1 MIEFLPAVV
10 DWTIALVRAMA
21 DWTEGF
27 ADSDWAV
34 ALLSLVAVS
43 ESFIFP
49 IPPDPLLIAI
59 GLAQP
64 GSAIWLAALVTVGSV
79 VGAVMG
85 HWLGRKL
92 GRPVLRKFVSESK
105 IERAEAL
112 FTRYG
117 AWAILV
123 AAFSPIPFKVFTIL
137 AGVMN
142 LEMRSFIIASI
153 IGRGA
158 RFLTIGVL
166 IFAFGESIQSFIDH
180 NFERITIVSGA
191 GIVAIAVGYLIF
203 IRMRNA
209 RRATG

>member
-1 MIEFLPAVV
+1 MIEFLR
-10 DWTIALVRAMA
+10 TLA

-34 ALLSLVAVS
+34 ALLSLVAIS

-49 IPPDPLLIAI
+49 IPPDPLLIAV
-59 GLAQP
+59 GLAAP

-79 VGAVMG
+79 AGAFIG

-92 GRPVLRKFVSESK
+92 GRPALRKFVSESK
-105 IERAEAL
+105 IERAESL
-112 FTRYG
+112 FNKYG

-123 AAFSPIPFKVFTIL
+123 AAFTPIPFKVFTIL

-142 LEMRSFIIASI
+142 LEMRPFIIASI

-166 IFAFGESIQSFIDH
+166 IFVFGESIQSFIDH
-180 NFERITIVSGA
+180 NFELIMIVSGV
-191 GIVAIAVGYLIF
+191 ILILVVVAYFIF
-203 IRMRNA
+203 TRMRNA
-209 RRATG
+209 RRAVG